1 MNSKLREC
9 DGLTMLG
16 ACSTIVGIE
25 VALLEEVCHCGYGVY
40 DTHPSPLEAS
50 FQPQRQKLSTT
61 RGWYHVP

>member
-50 FQPQRQKLSTT
+50 FLLFTLGTRCRTLSFS
-61 RGWYHVP
+61 